1 MNELFFNWRKSL
13 NLKKVIIAVLVIITL
28 ILLIIFV
35 FSKKDKDEIVVENNI
50 IIPTSIVNVE
60 KNTTT
65 FFNNNQSISVEL
77 SNNYNLKQYI
87 PNDGYILEL
96 RSINNLNL
104 FLSTKDIIPKKG
116 LRDVVLADRLAYT
129 KEFENISNLSEVKEL
144 LINDNMAFTYSFH
157 YLDTNLNETFYIQIT
172 WLEINGKYFIFD
184 TEFPLNDL
192 EKYTNF
198 TIDALS
204 SFKLL

>member
-1 MNELFFNWRKSL
+1 MNELFFNWHKSL
-13 NLKKVIIAVLVIITL
+13 NLKKVIIAVLLIVTL

-35 FSKKDKDEIVVENNI
+35 FSKEDTEEIVEEENI

-65 FFNNNQSISVEL
+65 YFNNNQSISVEL

-87 PNDGYILEL
+87 PSNGYILEL

-104 FLSTKDIIPKKG
+104 FLSTKDIISKKS

-129 KEFENISNLSEVKEL
+129 KEFESISNLSEIKEL
-144 LINDNMAFTYSFH
+144 LINDNTGFTYSFH

-172 WLEINGKYFIFD
+172 WIEINGKYFIFD

-192 EKYTNF
+192 EKYKNF
-198 TIDALS
+198 IQDSLS